1 MTFEKDG
8 GEDTVD
14 PCNCKKADISQE
26 GVQEELKVLDAC
38 WSSIGVMFCCDAVK
52 ISHIGLTPL
61 QNIICFTFRKCRQW
75 LSRFTQLKDVGV
87 IILEIVEKL
96 GLLQGIMVNTF

>member
-1 MTFEKDG
+1 MTFEEDG
-8 GEDTVD
+8 GEDSVD
-14 PCNCKKADISQE
+14 LCNCKKADIYQE

-61 QNIICFTFRKCRQW
+61 QNIICFTLRNFRNW
-75 LSRFTQLKDVGV
+75 LPRFTQLKDVGV
-87 IILEIVEKL
+87 IILDIVKSV
-96 GLLQGIMVNTF
+96 GLLQGIINTF